1 MIEYDKWYIFNNN
14 SYKEDFIAEVK
25 KNELLWTD
33 TLNELKA
40 QLLIGKANCIKLRNK
55 VAYNYRTVYRPEYM
69 QDVEVYVPDKY
80 QKEYN
85 NKYNDKKLMMKE
97 AWKLYDNTVYGSPV
111 YEKAE
116 EPYSVTKGDNM
127 VNTTTIEEA
136 INDVIKQYYDKNM
149 KNINN
154 DAEEAKDLIYKSAD
168 IAETAKPYYDAICA
182 YYKDRKISNCIDFRG
197 FVIPYLTIDE
207 LKALD
212 EIDDTKRKYIDEL
225 NEHCK
230 MVKALAL
237 QADTFEQRM
246 AIYMN
251 QGIIGTSKKSKKTK

>member
-1 MIEYDKWYIFNNN
+1 MIEYDKWYIFNND
-14 SYKEDFIAEVK
+14 SYREDFIVEVK
-25 KNELLWTD
+25 KNELLRTD

-40 QLLIGKANCIKLRNK
+40 QLLIDKVECVKLRNK
-55 VAYNYRTVYRPEYM
+55 VAYNYRTVYHPEYM
-69 QDVEVYVPDKY
+69 QDVEVYIPAKY

-85 NKYNDKKLMMKE
+85 NKYNDEKLMKE
-97 AWKLYDNTVYGSPV
+97 AWKLYDNTVY
-111 YEKAE
+111 E
-116 EPYSVTKGDNM
+116 KGDNM
-127 VNTTTIEEA
+127 TNTTTIEEA
-136 INDVIKQYYDKNM
+136 INDVIKQYYNKNM

-154 DAEEAKDLIYKSAD
+154 GAEEAKDLIYKSAD

-182 YYKDRKISNCIDFRG
+182 YYKDRKISNSIDFEG

-212 EIDDTKRKYIDEL
+212 EIDDNRNKYIDEL

-246 AIYMN
+246 AIYTS
-251 QGIIGTSKKSKKTK
+251 QGIIGPNKKSKKTK